1 MKPSVALKR
10 YKEIIEIHN
19 LNQHIT
25 IPTRKGTKIIDHIIT
40 NLQENKLI
48 TTNILPYPTVSDHD
62 APYIITNI
70 PGIKFQTRTKYIRS
84 MKHFNIKDYV
94 DDFKTLPL
102 ALVYSFED
110 PNEQLDTL
118 NNLILERI
126 ERHAPLVKTIF
137 THPPAPWMKQLD
149 IADLQKKRDNCRYLA
164 HYSST
169 EENWVKFRD
178 IRNKLKSKMKEI
190 KTAFCKKILSSKN
203 SKEIWKV
210 VHRILKPNDNTL
222 KVDKDKL
229 NKYFNNT
236 AARLVS
242 RKSVSKNELTGLI
255 YSFNDKQNAFQL
267 QPVTYENIEKFIK
280 MIRNDCS
287 TGYDHIPVTFIKPVS
302 KFFVS
307 AISLIT
313 NNFIKINQFPDI
325 WKLTRISTI
334 PKIQVPVEL
343 KDCRSVSILPIL
355 SKVN

>member
-1 MKPSVALKR
+1 MR
-10 YKEIIEIHN
+10 E
-19 LNQHIT
+19 
-25 IPTRKGTKIIDHIIT
+25 GTKIIDHIIT
-40 NLQENKLI
+40 NLQEKKLI
-48 TTNILPYPTVSDHD
+48 TTTVLPCPTVSDHD
-62 APYIITNI
+62 APYLITNI
-70 PGIKFQTRTKYIRS
+70 QGIKFQTSARYIRN
-84 MKHFNIKDYV
+84 MKHFSIKDYM
-94 DDFKTLPL
+94 DDFKTLQL
-102 ALVYSFED
+102 ALVYCTED
-110 PNEQLDTL
+110 PNEQLDTV
-118 NNLILERI
+118 NNLILECI
-126 ERHAPLVKTIF
+126 EQHALLVKTKF
-137 THPPAPWMKQLD
+137 TYPPAPWMKQLD

-255 YSFNDKQNAFQL
+255 YSFNDKRNAFKL

-280 MIRNDCS
+280 MIRNYCS

-302 KFFVS
+302 KFLVS
-307 AISLIT
+307 AIRFII

-325 WKLTRISTI
+325 WKLTRISII
-334 PKIQVPVEL
+334 PKIQLPLEL
-343 KDCRSVSILPIL
+343 KDYRPVSILPIL